1 MSLEGVAMQGRINGI
16 SSHYLSDGY
25 GDDLSELI
33 DNSYYDSSP
42 SDGLDF
48 IDEDECEESI
58 NSVDKKEV
66 DKFPQLESPC
76 QQNTAIKTFIN
87 YFNLGVDRRQR
98 GDQQGAIMAWNEAL
112 SLNYNNA
119 HTYYYRGITKAE
131 IGNYDGAVEDL
142 KQALYITPKYL
153 NAKRQLEKIRQDLL
167 GSGSTILPLKP
178 NNPTQHYQRGRV
190 RFHFGEYQEAIKE
203 FNQALQINPN
213 LVAAYYSRGKSY
225 YKLKKKEEA
234 IKDFQTSAKL
244 FCENNQPDK
253 LAKWT
258 PFELGESN
266 REEAISYLIPYL
278 SKKSSYD
285 EKRLAASA
293 IHKLANSYKNISALV
308 IRLLLDNLTYPA
320 PQVRQYTLKA
330 LSLIN
335 LPKYAF
341 TIIQEIANSD
351 LKSYNRNLAK
361 AILENFNSVP
371 NREFKHS
378 DKSKP
383 DNRYLSEK
391 NVFNAEESDN
401 SYNQGY
407 FPEEAY
413 DTSMDYG
420 YVDDLSNPEDYLY
433 NY

>member
-1 MSLEGVAMQGRINGI
+1 MSLDGVTMQGRIDGI
-16 SSHYLSDGY
+16 SSNYLSGSY

-33 DNSYYDSSP
+33 DNSYYDPSP

-48 IDEDECEESI
+48 IDEDESDESI
-58 NSVDKKEV
+58 NLVNKKKF
-66 DKFPQLESPC
+66 DKFSQQESPC
-76 QQNTAIKTFIN
+76 QQNTTIKTFVN
-87 YFNLGVDRRQR
+87 YFNLGVDCRQQ
-98 GDQQGAIMAWNEAL
+98 GDMQGAIIAWNEAL
-112 SLNYNNA
+112 SLNPNNA

-131 IGNYDGAVEDL
+131 IGDYDGAVEDL
-142 KQALYITPKYL
+142 KQAIYITPKYL
-153 NAKRQLEKIRQDLL
+153 NAKRQLEKIRQYLL
-167 GSGSTILPLKP
+167 GSDSTVLQLKS
-178 NNPTQHYQRGRV
+178 NNPTQHYQRGKV
-190 RFHFGEYQEAIKE
+190 RLHFGEYQEAINE
-203 FNQALQINPN
+203 FNQALQINPS

-244 FCENNQPDK
+244 FCENKQPDK

-293 IHKLANSYKNISALV
+293 IHKLAKNYKNICALV

-320 PQVRQYTLKA
+320 PQVRQYALKA

-341 TIIQEIANSD
+341 PIIQEIANSD
-351 LKSYNRNLAK
+351 PKSYNRNLAK
-361 AILENFNSVP
+361 AILENINSVH
-371 NREFKHS
+371 NREFKNY

-383 DNRYLSEK
+383 NNQYFSEI
-391 NVFNAEESDN
+391 NFFNTEENDN

-420 YVDDLSNPEDYLY
+420 YVDDLNNPEDYLY